1 MNEITMGCA
10 NSLANLDPIASIPHR
25 VNESVSSA
33 LFSGVASRAE
43 LLRGFSVA
51 LGVSWL

>member
-33 LFSGVASRAE
+33 LFSGVASRVE